1 MENYTI
7 SNRTLKNK
15 LNEIFD
21 TEINRVLQDPEV
33 TNSIRSN
40 KLARLHFNDKIKEC
54 ETSFDHNHLPW
65 DHILPQPFAITI
77 GIEHILDNTKLIKD
91 KNGKEI
97 KDLVNDADYVEAV
110 KGLYHEIH
118 HIENNFEYSKKYTT
132 GINKEKAKCAMAAM
146 FMQEYKDFG
155 YCLNIDE
162 IDCELFAIKKCEEYF
177 KDSGIDYEKY
187 LLANANRLKFGHKTY
202 ESLEEVKK
210 SYKELIYGNE
220 KTVNWGGISAHGKTK
235 YFKELLEHEKDRMA
249 ECGNT
254 YIKLILAKK
263 RSSEMDVLCKY
274 IAEKHPGAFRN
285 FNCLKEDY
293 LKSKSIFKKKNNDIS
308 DR

>member
-1 MENYTI
+1 M
-7 SNRTLKNK
+7 KN
-15 LNEIFD
+15 I
-21 TEINRVLQDPEV
+21 
-33 TNSIRSN
+33 
-40 KLARLHFNDKIKEC
+40 
-54 ETSFDHNHLPW
+54 
-65 DHILPQPFAITI
+65 
-77 GIEHILDNTKLIKD
+77 
-91 KNGKEI
+91 
-97 KDLVNDADYVEAV
+97 
-110 KGLYHEIH
+110 
-118 HIENNFEYSKKYTT
+118 
-132 GINKEKAKCAMAAM
+132 
-146 FMQEYKDFG
+146 
-155 YCLNIDE
+155 
-162 IDCELFAIKKCEEYF
+162 
-177 KDSGIDYEKY
+177 
-187 LLANANRLKFGHKTY
+187 LANANRLKFGHKTY